1 MPNQSCWAGP
11 INWLLSALSDVPSWT
26 WAAGAVNVGAM
37 IAAWISGFFRYTRDS
52 LVCCQQLQ
60 CWAYVSLAVAG
71 SAIGWQQQLWTTGA
85 VHLDW
90 PAAVW
95 AISAV
100 ALAGLA
106 WYDRRYALNKAGQV
120 ACFRLQFKRELCWLA
135 LHVPLLASQGD
146 VRLRTARIVISVVL
160 LTTGS
165 MMHLLF
171 WAATQPCSPP
181 ASVLGMFLHLIP
193 GMSCLQGSKN
203 VTSPAATP
211 ATAVCIVPP
220 MSTSGSAAGTAQTSS
235 NASSKADPVSPGP
248 SVNAVPAV
256 LAAVNLASPALPLP
270 TLASSSADVGHS
282 ATCLHTS
289 NLSGLLLALAFACY
303 FRFIY
308 CLMYLLFLVEA
319 CWSCMPDEAATYSG
333 LGMLLVGL
341 LIWVICTARLT
352 VARLKQAECGQ
363 CQACKAENLEAQ
375 RLWSQVAW
383 LQVT

>member
-1 MPNQSCWAGP
+1 M
-11 INWLLSALSDVPSWT
+11 
-26 WAAGAVNVGAM
+26 
-37 IAAWISGFFRYTRDS
+37 
-52 LVCCQQLQ
+52 CCQQLQ

-71 SAIGWQQQLWTTGA
+71 SAIGRQQQLWKKEN

-95 AISAV
+95 AVSAV

-120 ACFRLQFKRELCWLA
+120 ACFQLQFKRELCWLA

-146 VRLRTARIVISVVL
+146 VRLQTARTVVSVVL

-171 WAATQPCSPP
+171 WVATQPSSPP
-181 ASVLGMFLHLIP
+181 ASVLGMFLHLVP
-193 GMSCLQGSKN
+193 GMSCLQGSRD
-203 VTSPAATP
+203 VTPPAAPP
-211 ATAVCIVPP
+211 AMTVCSPGNAAPHVP
-220 MSTSGSAAGTAQTSS
+220 TSGSAAGTAQTSS
-235 NASSKADPVSPGP
+235 TANSKASPVSLGA
-248 SVNAVPAV
+248 SVTGVPAV
-256 LAAVNLASPALPLP
+256 QAAVIPASPALPLP
-270 TLASSSADVGHS
+270 TIPSSSDDDGHS
-282 ATCLHTS
+282 AACLYNS

-303 FRFIY
+303 FRFVY

-319 CWSCMPDEAATYSG
+319 CWSALPDEVATYSG

-341 LIWVICTARLT
+341 LVWVICTARLT
-352 VARLKQAECGQ
+352 VARLKQAECGP
-363 CQACKAENLEAQ
+363 CSACKAENAEAQ